1 MIVLYF
7 LYNTFKFIVQTF
19 FLVLEDD
26 FALRNVNISSSSS
39 NLFSLVSV
47 QSFSINVNV
56 FFISASVE
64 HYTQRDALLFHCFA

>member
-1 MIVLYF
+1 MIIWYF
-7 LYNTFKFIVQTF
+7 LYNTFKFIVQIF
-19 FLVLEDD
+19 FLVLKDD

-39 NLFSLVSV
+39 NLF

-64 HYTQRDALLFHCFA
+64 HYTQRDALRFHCFA

>member
-1 MIVLYF
+1 MIVRYF

-19 FLVLEDD
+19 FLVEDD

>member
-1 MIVLYF
+1 MIVWYF
-7 LYNTFKFIVQTF
+7 LYNTFKFIIQIF
-19 FLVLEDD
+19 FLVEDD

>member
-1 MIVLYF
+1 MIVRYF
-7 LYNTFKFIVQTF
+7 LYNTFKFIVQIF
-19 FLVLEDD
+19 FWVLEDD

-39 NLFSLVSV
+39 NLF

>member
-1 MIVLYF
+1 MIVWYF
-7 LYNTFKFIVQTF
+7 LYNTFKFIVQIF
-19 FLVLEDD
+19 FWVLEDD

-39 NLFSLVSV
+39 NLF

-64 HYTQRDALLFHCFA
+64 HFTQRDALLFHCFA

>member
-1 MIVLYF
+1 MIVWYV
-7 LYNTFKFIVQTF
+7 LYNTFKFIVQIF
-19 FLVLEDD
+19 FWVLEDD

-39 NLFSLVSV
+39 NLF

-64 HYTQRDALLFHCFA
+64 HFTHGDALLFHCFA

>member
-1 MIVLYF
+1 MIVWYF
-7 LYNTFKFIVQTF
+7 LYNTFKFIVQIF
-19 FLVLEDD
+19 FWVLEDD

-56 FFISASVE
+56 FFISASV
-64 HYTQRDALLFHCFA
+64 

>member
-1 MIVLYF
+1 MIVWYF
-7 LYNTFKFIVQTF
+7 LYNTFKFIVQIF
-19 FLVLEDD
+19 FWVLEDD

-39 NLFSLVSV
+39 NLF

>member
-1 MIVLYF
+1 MIVWYF

-19 FLVLEDD
+19 FLVLKDD
-26 FALRNVNISSSSS
+26 FALRNVKISSSSS
-39 NLFSLVSV
+39 NLF

>member
-1 MIVLYF
+1 MIVRYF

-19 FLVLEDD
+19 FLVEDD

-39 NLFSLVSV
+39 NLF

-64 HYTQRDALLFHCFA
+64 HFTQRDALLFHCFA

>member
-1 MIVLYF
+1 MIVRYF

-19 FLVLEDD
+19 FLVEDD

-64 HYTQRDALLFHCFA
+64 HFTQRDALLFHCFA